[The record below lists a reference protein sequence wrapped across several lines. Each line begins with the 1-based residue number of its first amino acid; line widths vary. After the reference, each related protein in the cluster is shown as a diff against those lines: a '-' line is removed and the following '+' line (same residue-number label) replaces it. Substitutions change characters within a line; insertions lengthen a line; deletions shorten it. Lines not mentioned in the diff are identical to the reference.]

1 MSLISRYN
9 QLSDSKKG
17 ALGAASKVA
26 GSFGSLL
33 SGGLEST
40 AGKAFDT
47 VGDIVSAIPGPI
59 GMIGGPVAKIL
70 GGGINALFGSKVN
83 EENVNSVKSNIAAAN
98 TYNYASDFDTLAE
111 KNMPAKL
118 NFSRSF
124 LGKDGL
130 FSNKVSNMYKD
141 LKAQAAD
148 AETFASNAFANN
160 LNTLKTQQ
168 SQDASAVFTAAYGGP
183 LNMKNKGV
191 LSPFGNRFA
200 WGGLPRSPLY
210 NYGSNWTNG
219 LSFINAGGTH
229 ESNPFEGIQVGID
242 PQGTPNLVEEG
253 EVIWNDYVFSN
264 RLRVPK
270 AVRNKYKLGGVKPLT
285 FADAVKRL
293 QKESEE
299 RPNDPISQLGLND
312 YMTKMAIAQEM
323 KRAQLNKKGTNN
335 MAAFGGKVNKF
346 SGEEDLPYFE
356 DMWDKP
362 YIEDSWLALKDPIR
376 TGNEPLA
383 KPRNYIDYFRNLPVV
398 VGGSNAYWNQAPLIP
413 PKNPP
418 LDPATKNNLEN
429 TIAKWARLVPALG
442 GAIGLTATAIKG
454 RDYSGPDKLENFAK
468 DNLREYKWEPIG
480 DELAYKPVDRLS
492 LVAPAQA
499 LANASRRSITNT
511 VGGNRGTA
519 IASILGSDYNN
530 ALNLGKQYL
539 AADDTNWGRYK
550 DSKEYNRASRQFDAE
565 GALKAFT
572 ANQGNDRLRYAAL
585 KDSVDGR
592 RAIDDAYTNSIALNL
607 GNVLTSIGNWATDTL
622 NRNDVRWLARRGAFG
637 QLGNDY
643 SPSSGALLGAAL
655 GGLLNRRK
663 KK

>member
-9 QLSDSKKG
+9 QLSNNKKTLLST
-17 ALGAASKVA
+17 ALNTVGTNFEKVA
-26 GSFGSLL
+26 SMGMTSGANQAL
-33 SGGLEST
+33 SAVS
-40 AGKAFDT
+40 
-47 VGDIVSAIPGPI
+47 DIVSAIPGPI

-98 TYNYASDFDTLAE
+98 TYNYASNFDALAE
-111 KNMPAKL
+111 NNMPAKL
-118 NFSRSF
+118 NFSKSF

-264 RLRVPK
+264 RLKVPK
-270 AVRNKYKLGGVKPLT
+270 AVRNKYKLGGIKPLT
-285 FADAVKRL
+285 FAGAVKRL

-335 MAAFGGKVNKF
+335 MAAYGGKVNKF

-356 DMWDKP
+356 DPWNKP

-398 VGGSNAYWNQAPLIP
+398 VGNSNSYWNQNI
-413 PKNPP
+413 NTNTNTN
-418 LDPATKNNLEN
+418 TKTTN
-429 TIAKWARLVPALG
+429 TKDGSEYGWNGSDWARLGVV
-442 GAIGLTATAIKG
+442 GANLAGAAISGLKG
-454 RDYSGPDKLENFAK
+454 VDKTIPNTILDLANS
-468 DNLREYKWEPIG
+468 LRYPHYNPLDTYLK
-480 DELAYKPVDRLS
+480 YVPVDRMS
-492 LVAPAQA
+492 LLAPAQA
-499 LANASRRSITNT
+499 MANATRRTISNT
-511 VGGNRGTA
+511 VGGNRGA
-519 IASILGSDYNN
+519 ALAAILGSDYNS

-550 DSKEYNRASRQFDAE
+550 EAKEFNKNTNLENSKLALETERLKQGYDSLKFNATSKWADLLNTAE
-565 GALKAFT
+565 NARSAAVS
-572 ANQGNDRLRYAAL
+572 ANINAAL
-585 KDSVDGR
+585 SN
-592 RAIDDAYTNSIALNL
+592 IW
-607 GNVLTSIGNWATDTL
+607 NWITDRK
-622 NRNDVRWLARRGAFG
+622 NRQDVRWLADKGVFG
-637 QLGNDY
+637 NTGGY
-643 SPSSGALLGAAL
+643 APSTAKL